1 MKLSLIKIDEKQEII
16 IVNKKKRLFFVK
28 EENTGKKIKNAYVT
42 FLPSELLTKNVS
54 LSKKIKKSL
63 ISSIIKAKI
72 AKDLKEDFV
81 FRYQAVEET
90 DEEIVYQVQILKK
103 EEIFEAI
110 KNIPEK
116 SEIKFITTH
125 FHSLFFV
132 SSKYFKNDD
141 FISVFVQKNAIVYVM
156 GKEKPNLFRQNSK
169 LETVEEMAED
179 INRTILWFK
188 QQSKK
193 GNLTNILI
201 SGNNELI
208 TQITPL
214 INASFSQPLNFE
226 IENVSNKDFCEKF
239 IFFGLIDNPYD
250 FMLPEIKTL
259 RRFNDVYLTALFVL
273 SVFLLCLIYLSIN
286 KWTEIENNRVYLI
299 NKKNEFLN
307 LKKNTK
313 LLPKNKLDY
322 YLNFLTLYEKSEKSD
337 FLKQL
342 SKIKPLLIYFK
353 PKEILV
359 NNRDIRVT
367 FEKQYKTFKALIYAK
382 NDIENAIKTIKPDIY
397 DLQTDYENKKITLI
411 LIIKRKYD

>member
-1 MKLSLIKIDEKQEII
+1 
-16 IVNKKKRLFFVK
+16 
-28 EENTGKKIKNAYVT
+28 
-42 FLPSELLTKNVS
+42 
-54 LSKKIKKSL
+54 
-63 ISSIIKAKI
+63 
-72 AKDLKEDFV
+72 
-81 FRYQAVEET
+81 
-90 DEEIVYQVQILKK
+90 
-103 EEIFEAI
+103 
-110 KNIPEK
+110 
-116 SEIKFITTH
+116 
-125 FHSLFFV
+125 
-132 SSKYFKNDD
+132 
-141 FISVFVQKNAIVYVM
+141 M

-359 NNRDIRVT
+359 NKRDIRVT
-367 FEKQYKTFKALIYAK
+367 FEKKYKTFKALIYAK